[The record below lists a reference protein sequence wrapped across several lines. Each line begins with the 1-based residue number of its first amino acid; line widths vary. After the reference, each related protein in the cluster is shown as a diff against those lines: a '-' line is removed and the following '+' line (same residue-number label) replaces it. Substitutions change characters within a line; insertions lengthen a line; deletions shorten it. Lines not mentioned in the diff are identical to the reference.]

1 MAVRTAQGRQ
11 HSRRESSER
20 IPPRRPAPAQL
31 AMSIRALIASGIV
44 FGLVLL
50 WASASTGYI
59 LFRDEFL
66 AGMVHRQTQ
75 MQYDYEERIAALRAE
90 VARVQSRQLLD
101 QTAFSETVSSLMR
114 RQSSLEQR
122 QIVLQS
128 VADTATSSGIAPA
141 ADRAGGMLRPPPRPI
156 PDLGSLSTPQS
167 GKQAEIRIGPP
178 RQGSVLGG
186 MMAQSVRAPEAGVP
200 EKLDA
205 ISRSIDDIELKQ
217 MAALDAISV
226 QARARATHIREVLGE
241 IGVDP
246 GKLGAG
252 RPEAAQGGPYIPIDQ
267 TGPTSVFDALSSEVR
282 ATLAVTESLTRSLT
296 LVPLRRPFPNAEVTS
311 SFGSRSDPFLGSAAM
326 HAGIDFREETGA
338 PVRATAAGRV
348 DEAGWTGGY
357 GNMVEVDHG
366 GGLATRYGH
375 MSEILVSRGDIVSVG
390 QIIGRVGSTGRST
403 GPHLHYETRVRGE
416 AVDPQRFL
424 RAGRLLG
431 LGPL

>member
-1 MAVRTAQGRQ
+1 
-11 HSRRESSER
+11 
-20 IPPRRPAPAQL
+20 
-31 AMSIRALIASGIV
+31 MSIRALIASGIV
-44 FGLVLL
+44 FGLVVL

-101 QTAFSETVSSLMR
+101 QTAFSETVSSLIR

-128 VADTATSSGIAPA
+128 VADTATSSGITPA
-141 ADRAGGMLRPPPRPI
+141 ADPLDGTLLPPPRPL
-156 PDLGSLSTPQS
+156 PDLGTSSLPRP
-167 GKQAEIRIGPP
+167 GEQAAMRIGPP
-178 RQGSVLGG
+178 RHGSVLGG
-186 MMAQSVRAPEAGVP
+186 MMAGSAKAREPGLP

-205 ISRSIDDIELKQ
+205 ISRSIDDIEIKQ
-217 MAALDAISV
+217 MAALDAIS
-226 QARARATHIREVLGE
+226 ARARARSTRIREVLGE
-241 IGVDP
+241 IGVDL

-252 RPEAAQGGPYIPIDQ
+252 RPEAAQGGPYIPIGQ
-267 TGPTSVFDALSSEVR
+267 AGPSSVFDTLSSDVR
-282 ATLAVTESLTRSLT
+282 ATLAVTESLTRSLS
-296 LVPLRRPFPNAEVTS
+296 LVPLRRPFPHAEVTS

-338 PVRATAAGRV
+338 PIRATAAGRV
-348 DEAGWTGGY
+348 DQAGWTGGY
-357 GNMVEVDHG
+357 GNMVEIDHG

-375 MSEILVSRGDIVSVG
+375 MSEILVSRGDLVEVG
-390 QIIGRVGSTGRST
+390 QILGRVGSTGRST

-431 LGPL
+431 IAPL

>member
-11 HSRRESSER
+11 HSRRDNVEK
-20 IPPRRPAPAQL
+20 IPSRRPAPAHL

-44 FGLVLL
+44 FGLVVL

-128 VADTATSSGIAPA
+128 VADTATSSGIAPEA
-141 ADRAGGMLRPPPRPI
+141 NRTGGTLLPPPRPL
-156 PDLGSLSTPQS
+156 PDLGSSSTPRPE
-167 GKQAEIRIGPP
+167 GRAEIRIGPP

-186 MMAQSVRAPEAGVP
+186 MMTGSVRGRAPGVP
-200 EKLDA
+200 ERLDA

-217 MAALDAISV
+217 MAALDAISLR
-226 QARARATHIREVLGE
+226 ARARSTQIREVLGD
-241 IGVDP
+241 IGVDL

-252 RPEAAQGGPYIPIDQ
+252 QPEAAQGGPYIPIGQ
-267 TGPTSVFDALSSEVR
+267 AGPASIFDTLSSEVR
-282 ATLAVTESLTRSLT
+282 ATLAVTEGLTRSLS
-296 LVPLRRPFPNAEVTS
+296 LVPLRRPFLHAEVTS

-338 PVRATAAGRV
+338 PIRATAAGRV

-357 GNMVEVDHG
+357 GNMVEIDHG
-366 GGLATRYGH
+366 SGLATRYGH
-375 MSEILVSRGDIVSVG
+375 MSEILVSRGDLVEIG
-390 QIIGRVGSTGRST
+390 QILGRVGSTGRST

-431 LGPL
+431 LAPL